1 MRRFGLLALALALF
15 ACAAAPAAL
24 AAKPIALL
32 ISSKDYKPGV
42 GALVN
47 PPNGVRVV
55 GVALRAVGSEL
66 MKPVENG
73 SRAIMLRAIHDFA
86 LKLKGAGPDAIG
98 FLYYSDHGIA
108 SAGESYLIP
117 IDLGMHTS
125 RCAALDA

>member
-1 MRRFGLLALALALF
+1 MRCFGLLALTLALF

-24 AAKPIALL
+24 VEERIALL

-55 GVALRAVGSEL
+55 GVALRAVGFEL
-66 MKPVENG
+66 MKPVENC

-86 LKLKGAGPDAIG
+86 LKLKGAGPMQ
-98 FLYYSDHGIA
+98 SA
-108 SAGESYLIP
+108 SFTTRDTASP
-117 IDLGMHTS
+117 RQVKTT
-125 RCAALDA
+125 